1 MIRKAARV
9 VADHALMIIFSVIV
23 GMVFAVW
30 LAGYGR

>member
-9 VADHALMIIFSVIV
+9 VADHALMIICSVIV